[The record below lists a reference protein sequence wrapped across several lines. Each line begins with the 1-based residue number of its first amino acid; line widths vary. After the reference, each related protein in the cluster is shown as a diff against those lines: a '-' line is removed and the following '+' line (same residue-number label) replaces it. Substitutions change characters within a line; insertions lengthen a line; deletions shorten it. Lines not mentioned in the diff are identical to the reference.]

1 MKRNE
6 HILGIFAVALAAPV
20 DPASR
25 RPGTAAAE
33 QRRRAMRLRRPVP
46 SPETPTNGKALYYN
60 YSCYGCHGFNG
71 ETGRAFVG
79 NWSTNLATED
89 NFIKFLRGRA
99 NVAPLTPSTSM
110 PNFAENT
117 LSDKQAKDIYAYI
130 RTFKSNAPEL
140 KNIPTLNEIV
150 KAAPGRTSRSL
161 MEVRKTVD
169 IADILDRSNVS
180 AFQIGIFILCGL
192 CLIMDGFDV
201 QALGPVAPAI
211 IKDWHVSAGEMGL
224 AISAALVGI
233 LVGSILFSMIADR
246 IGRRP
251 VLIFATLFFAVVTLM
266 TARVHTIGEL
276 RTIRFLAGMGLGGIM
291 PNSVALVGE
300 YSPRRLRVLLMIV
313 VTNGFNVGAA
323 IAGLISAWMIPAFGW
338 RSVFIVGGAIP
349 AVIGVLMLAFL
360 PESLQFLALR
370 GTAPGEAGQMDQ
382 AYQPGDCRRCRNEVH
397 RSRAEKRRC
406 SYFSPLQRRPGRR
419 NLAALDHQFHEP
431 AESLF
436 SRQLVADRGEC
447 RVRFHCARGL
457 CGSTLQAGGVAG
469 TFLFSWLVERIGFVP
484 VLGTA
489 FTTACIAIALIGQ
502 PAWSLTPLFLIVFV
516 AGFCVV
522 GGQGAINALAATYYP
537 TTCARPGLAPAL
549 GSAESA
555 VSPVRPSPAPF
566 LV

>member
-1 MKRNE
+1 
-6 HILGIFAVALAAPV
+6 
-20 DPASR
+20 
-25 RPGTAAAE
+25 
-33 QRRRAMRLRRPVP
+33 
-46 SPETPTNGKALYYN
+46 
-60 YSCYGCHGFNG
+60 
-71 ETGRAFVG
+71 
-79 NWSTNLATED
+79 
-89 NFIKFLRGRA
+89 
-99 NVAPLTPSTSM
+99 
-110 PNFAENT
+110 
-117 LSDKQAKDIYAYI
+117 
-130 RTFKSNAPEL
+130 
-140 KNIPTLNEIV
+140 
-150 KAAPGRTSRSL
+150 

-180 AFQIGIFILCGL
+180 TFQIGIFILCGL

-370 GTAPGEAGQMDQ
+370 GTAPGKLARWIKRINPAIAVDAATKYTVHEQKSGGVPIFHLFREGRAAGTSLLWIINFMNLLNLYFLASWLPTVVNAGFGSIALG
-382 AYQPGDCRRCRNEVH
+382 AY
-397 RSRAEKRRC
+397 
-406 SYFSPLQRRPGRR
+406 
-419 NLAALDHQFHEP
+419 AAL
-431 AESLF
+431 
-436 SRQLVADRGEC
+436 
-447 RVRFHCARGL
+447 
-457 CGSTLQAGGVAG
+457 TLQAGGVAG

-537 TTCARPGLAPAL
+537 THLRSTGVGSGLGVGRIGGIAGPSIAGALLGIGWMPRDLFYAAAVPAL
-549 GSAESA
+549 ISAITMFSLRWVIKPQQERSVA
-555 VSPVRPSPAPF
+555 KSEVLAH
-566 LV
+566 